1 MKNHNTR
8 NGCATG
14 LFRYVLKLK
23 KLKKPANIDCSD
35 VSRPSRGHESKK
47 SRLVKTLIEDLN
59 SLSLFLASTLYL
71 VFFFSKI
78 SENSYALL
86 ILTISRCS
94 PTMELIRSDDFY
106 ILQHVQKGESNLWI
120 SRHTGQ
126 WEVRPSWDLAGQ
138 ENLECL
144 GLVWALYGKLSIH
157 PDLPERLVLVKHCDR
172 VAELPG
178 GPYSPNSLQGKNSKN
193 QYSFNA
199 SQKRSQVMLP
209 KIA

>member
-1 MKNHNTR
+1 
-8 NGCATG
+8 
-14 LFRYVLKLK
+14 
-23 KLKKPANIDCSD
+23 
-35 VSRPSRGHESKK
+35 
-47 SRLVKTLIEDLN
+47 
-59 SLSLFLASTLYL
+59 
-71 VFFFSKI
+71 
-78 SENSYALL
+78 
-86 ILTISRCS
+86 
-94 PTMELIRSDDFY
+94 MELIRSDDFY

-172 VAELPG
+172 VAELPA

-199 SQKRSQVMLP
+199 SQKRSQMLP
-209 KIA
+209 KIDWKIIFMQKRVTYMVWLLWHMCSRNAYNKPNHAKLSTSRRS

>member
-1 MKNHNTR
+1 M
-8 NGCATG
+8 
-14 LFRYVLKLK
+14 LK
-23 KLKKPANIDCSD
+23 KKA
-35 VSRPSRGHESKK
+35 
-47 SRLVKTLIEDLN
+47 
-59 SLSLFLASTLYL
+59 
-71 VFFFSKI
+71 
-78 SENSYALL
+78 ALL

-193 QYSFNA
+193 QYSFKLNDSMLLKKEVILC
-199 SQKRSQVMLP
+199 SQKLTEE
-209 KIA
+209 